1 MALMSVDQ
9 GDGLD
14 SNAAGNAEN
23 DESSYLKDKQGGED
37 AFDEDQELY
46 ALEEFVRY
54 KFNKSKTWREQDEAR
69 WLRSYKNYRGLYGPE
84 VQFTEK
90 EKSKIFVKITKT
102 KVLAAYAQIVDVL
115 FAGSKF
121 PIGIDVPSVP
131 KGAEDSIYFDQN
143 EDALKKEQQKNKIK
157 IVNNTLT
164 RSEIRNRLGVI
175 RNEIQDIDE
184 DSLSLRK
191 GAGSSPNSAVYHPA
205 DQTAQLM
212 EKNIHDQLEESNA
225 STHLRNCVFDMS
237 LFGTGILKG
246 PFAFDKEYPKWDEKG
261 NYSPEI
267 KTIPKI
273 ETVSIW
279 NFYPDPDSR
288 SMEDAEYAIERHRMS
303 RTQLRNLKNRP
314 FFRDEAI
321 EVAIEKG
328 VNYSK
333 EHWESALEDNQSNY
347 RINRYEVLEYW
358 GVMDTDLAVEANLT
372 LPKELKNK
380 DQVQINTWIC
390 NGEVLR
396 LVLNPFT
403 PNKIPYHA
411 VPYEINP
418 YSFFGVGLAE
428 NMDDTQEIMNGFMR
442 MAVDNAALSSN
453 LLIEID
459 ETNLTAGQDLKIY
472 PGKVFRRQAGAP
484 GQAIFGTKFP
494 NVTNE
499 CLMMFDKARQLTDE
513 ATGMPSYAHGMSGIM
528 GVGRTASGMSML
540 MGAAAQNIKS
550 IVRNIDDYLL
560 SPLAKS
566 LFSFNMQFNFDKAYA
581 RGVYEITAKGTESL
595 MRNEVRSQRL
605 LQFMQMTA
613 NPMMTPF
620 VKYDYIIKEIA
631 ASMDLDEEKI
641 LNDPNDAKKQALLM
655 AELAALMP
663 PPPPPQ
669 QQQAQIPVPPVAG
682 GEPPVPEE
690 SGFTGEGGGSA
701 QAAEAAALA
710 ALQTQQPN

>member
-1 MALMSVDQ
+1 MSATQ
-9 GDGLD
+9 NDGLD
-14 SNAAGNAEN
+14 SNSAGNAEN
-23 DESSYLKDKQGGED
+23 EESSYLKDKQGGED
-37 AFDEDQELY
+37 TFDEDQELY

-54 KFNKSKTWREQDEAR
+54 KFERSKRWREQDESR
-69 WLRSYKNYRGLYGPE
+69 WLKAYKNYRGLYGPD

-121 PIGIDVPSVP
+121 PIGIDVPNLP
-131 KGAEDSIYFDQN
+131 LGAESSIYFDPN
-143 EDALKKEQQKNKIK
+143 EDALKKEQKKNKIK
-157 IVNNTLT
+157 IIPNTLN
-164 RSEIRNRLGVI
+164 RADIQNRLGVVKK
-175 RNEIQDIDE
+175 EVE
-184 DSLSLRK
+184 EVSEESLRE
-191 GAGSSPNSAVYHPA
+191 GVGSSPASAVFHPA
-205 DQTAQLM
+205 QKTAELM

-237 LFGTGILKG
+237 LFGTGVLKG
-246 PFAFDKEYPKWDEKG
+246 PFAFDREYPKWDKTG
-261 NYSPEI
+261 KYSPEI

-273 ETVSIW
+273 ESVSIW

-303 RTQLRNLKNRP
+303 KTQLRALKNRP

-321 EVAIEKG
+321 EIAIEKG
-328 VNYSK
+328 VNYSQ
-333 EHWESALEDNQSNY
+333 EHWESALEDNQSHY

-358 GVMDTDLAVEANLT
+358 GVMDTELAVEANLT
-372 LPKELKNK
+372 LPKEMKNK

-390 NGEVLR
+390 NGEILR

-459 ETNLTAGQDLKIY
+459 ETNLVPGQGLDIY

-513 ATGMPSYAHGMSGIM
+513 ATGMPSYSHGMSGIQ

-550 IVRNIDDYLL
+550 IVRNVDDYLL
-560 SPLAKS
+560 NPLAKA
-566 LFSFNMQFNFDKAYA
+566 LFSFNMQFNFDKIYSK
-581 RGVYEITAKGTESL
+581 GVYEISAKGTESL

-631 ASMDLDEEKI
+631 ASMDLDEGKI
-641 LNDPNDAKKQALLM
+641 LNDPNAAKKQAVLM

-663 PPPPPQ
+663 PPPQQ

-710 ALQTQQPN
+710 SLQPQQPN

>member
-1 MALMSVDQ
+1 MSATQ
-9 GDGLD
+9 NDGLD
-14 SNAAGNAEN
+14 SNSAGNAEN
-23 DESSYLKDKQGGED
+23 EESSYLKDKQGGED
-37 AFDEDQELY
+37 TFDEDQELY

-54 KFNKSKTWREQDEAR
+54 KFERSKRWREQDESR
-69 WLRSYKNYRGLYGPE
+69 WLKAYKNYRGLYGPD

-121 PIGIDVPSVP
+121 PIGIDVPNLP
-131 KGAEDSIYFDQN
+131 LGAESSIYFDPN
-143 EDALKKEQQKNKIK
+143 EDALKKEQKKNKIK
-157 IVNNTLT
+157 IIPNTLN
-164 RSEIRNRLGVI
+164 RADIQNRLGVVKK
-175 RNEIQDIDE
+175 EVE
-184 DSLSLRK
+184 EVSEESLRE
-191 GAGSSPNSAVYHPA
+191 GVGSSPASAVFHPA
-205 DQTAQLM
+205 QKTAELM

-237 LFGTGILKG
+237 LFGTGVLKG
-246 PFAFDKEYPKWDEKG
+246 PFAFDREYPKWDKTG
-261 NYSPEI
+261 KYSPEI

-273 ETVSIW
+273 ESVSIW

-303 RTQLRNLKNRP
+303 KTQLRALKNRP

-321 EVAIEKG
+321 EIAIEKG
-328 VNYSK
+328 VNYSQ
-333 EHWESALEDNQSNY
+333 EHWESALEDNQSHY

-358 GVMDTDLAVEANLT
+358 GVMDTELAVEANLT
-372 LPKELKNK
+372 LPKEMKNK

-390 NGEVLR
+390 NGEILR

-459 ETNLTAGQDLKIY
+459 ETNLVPGQGLDIY

-513 ATGMPSYAHGMSGIM
+513 ATGMPSYSHGMSGIQ

-550 IVRNIDDYLL
+550 IVRNVDDYLL
-560 SPLAKS
+560 NPLAKA
-566 LFSFNMQFNFDKAYA
+566 LFSFNMQFNFDKIYSK
-581 RGVYEITAKGTESL
+581 GVYEISAKGTESL

-631 ASMDLDEEKI
+631 ASMDLDEGKI
-641 LNDPNDAKKQALLM
+641 LNDPNAAKKQAVLM

-663 PPPPPQ
+663 PPPQQ

-710 ALQTQQPN
+710 ALQPQQPN

>member
-1 MALMSVDQ
+1 MALMSADQ

-14 SNAAGNAEN
+14 SNSAGNAEN

-37 AFDEDQELY
+37 NFDEDQELY

-54 KFNKSKTWREQDEAR
+54 KFERSKRWREQDESR
-69 WLRSYKNYRGLYGPE
+69 WLKAYKNYRGLYGPD

-121 PIGIDVPSVP
+121 PIGIDVPNLP
-131 KGAEDSIYFDQN
+131 LGAESSIYFDPN
-143 EDALKKEQQKNKIK
+143 EDALKKEQKKNKIK
-157 IVNNTLT
+157 IIPNTLN
-164 RSEIRNRLGVI
+164 RADIQNRLGVVKK
-175 RNEIQDIDE
+175 EVE
-184 DSLSLRK
+184 EVSEESLRE
-191 GAGSSPNSAVYHPA
+191 GVGSSPASAVFHPA
-205 DQTAQLM
+205 QKTAELM

-237 LFGTGILKG
+237 LFGTGVLKG
-246 PFAFDKEYPKWDEKG
+246 PFAFDREYPKWDKTG
-261 NYSPEI
+261 KYSPEI

-273 ETVSIW
+273 ESVSIW

-303 RTQLRNLKNRP
+303 KTQLRALKNRP

-321 EVAIEKG
+321 EIAIEKG
-328 VNYSK
+328 VNYSQ
-333 EHWESALEDNQSNY
+333 EHWESALEDNQSHY

-358 GVMDTDLAVEANLT
+358 GVMDTELAVEANLT
-372 LPKELKNK
+372 LPKEMKNK

-390 NGEVLR
+390 NGEILR

-459 ETNLTAGQDLKIY
+459 ETNLVPGQGLDIY

-513 ATGMPSYAHGMSGIM
+513 ATGMPSYSHGMSGIQ

-550 IVRNIDDYLL
+550 IVRNVDDYLL
-560 SPLAKS
+560 NPLAKA
-566 LFSFNMQFNFDKAYA
+566 LFSFNMQFNFDKIYSK
-581 RGVYEITAKGTESL
+581 GVYEISAKGTESL

-631 ASMDLDEEKI
+631 ASMDLDEGKI
-641 LNDPNDAKKQALLM
+641 LNDPNAAKKQAVLM

-663 PPPPPQ
+663 PPPQQ

-710 ALQTQQPN
+710 TLQPQQPN